1 MYLVNWVCCNFHR
14 RNFKFSYQKKKTHQ
28 NFPFNFAIKSRLS
41 NIQLFSHGFINKLC
55 NVCQKSTQG
64 KGKDEER
71 HTSDNNYKPSMMMIK
86 LKYIHHTRQ
95 TISIFFTIYTVCHL
109 IYNFFYNLFNI
120 HLVNRNSLSSPTL
133 PY

>member
-1 MYLVNWVCCNFHR
+1 MYCNFR
-14 RNFKFSYQKKKTHQ
+14 RMNFKFSYQQKITHQ
-28 NFPFNFAIKSRLS
+28 KFPFNFAIKSRLS

-109 IYNFFYNLFNI
+109 IYNFFTISLIFIWSIEI
-120 HLVNRNSLSSPTL
+120 H
-133 PY
+133 

>member
-1 MYLVNWVCCNFHR
+1 MSTECVVIFIRGISSSLPVE
-14 RNFKFSYQKKKTHQ
+14 KFHQ

-64 KGKDEER
+64 NGKDEER

-109 IYNFFYNLFNI
+109 IYNFFTISLIFIWSIEI
-120 HLVNRNSLSSPTL
+120 H
-133 PY
+133 